1 MKWVRSLTL
10 SLLACALLA
19 IGGCVLLPS
28 ILSTLNP
35 GVTYRIPSV
44 GKALYLTL
52 DDGPSA
58 ATPRILEVLE
68 KHGVKATFF
77 VTTGHIQPA
86 LMNRLVAD
94 GHQVGHHMRTT
105 DSIQQMP
112 LDRFQTEFAA
122 ADQALSVYPR
132 VKLFRPPNGSVSSG
146 QAAFVTAQGYQ
157 IVVGTIFP
165 LDHWL
170 ENETAITTL
179 AKLLI
184 TDGGILILHDT
195 AARGPR
201 TAAVLDELIPYLQRR
216 GYSFAL
222 LPGGKESL
230 RPKGLSE

>member
-1 MKWVRSLTL
+1 MKRARAL
-10 SLLACALLA
+10 SLGLMACALLA
-19 IGGCVLLPS
+19 IGGCVLIPS

-44 GKALYLTL
+44 GKTLYLTL

-58 ATPRILEVLE
+58 ATPRILEVLG

-77 VTTGHIQPA
+77 VTTDHIQPA
-86 LMNRLVAD
+86 LMHRLTAE
-94 GHQVGHHMRTT
+94 GHQIGHHMRTT
-105 DSIQQMP
+105 ASIQKMP
-112 LDRFQTEFAA
+112 LDRFQTEFVA

-132 VKLFRPPNGSVSSG
+132 VKLFRPPNGSVSSE
-146 QAAFVTAQGYQ
+146 QAAFVTAQGYR

-165 LDHWL
+165 FDHWL

-184 TDGGILILHDT
+184 TDGGIIILHDT
-195 AARGPR
+195 NARGPR
-201 TAAVLDELIPYLQRR
+201 TAVVLDALIPYLKRK

-222 LPGGKESL
+222 LPAKQV
-230 RPKGLSE
+230 